1 MAEEWRPAP
10 RFAGFYEVSDLGRVR
25 SVDRVVTREYG
36 DGRTTTVKRRGKL
49 MKFDYRDG
57 YAAVRMQA
65 NGFAFKAYVHRLVC
79 EAFHGPQPSPEK
91 SMVAH
96 NDGDP
101 ANNTPG
107 NLRWATPAEN
117 QRDREAH
124 GTHNRGD
131 RAARSKLNWD
141 AAAEIRASNDSTA
154 DLAARFGVT
163 TANIRMIRRGAT
175 WVPLAA

>member
-25 SVDRVVTREYG
+25 SVDRVVTRDYG

-65 NGFAFKAYVHRLVC
+65 NGFSFKAYVHRLVC
-79 EAFHGPQPSPEK
+79 EAFHGPQPSSEK

-96 NDGDP
+96 NDGNP
-101 ANNTPG
+101 SNNTPG
-107 NLRWATPAEN
+107 NLRWATPGEN
-117 QRDREAH
+117 QRDRENH
-124 GTHNRGD
+124 GTHNRGE
-131 RAARSKLNWD
+131 RSYLSKLTWD
-141 AAAEIRASNDSTA
+141 AAAEIRASNDSTTH
-154 DLAARFGVT
+154 LAAKFGVT
-163 TANIRMIRRGAT
+163 PANIRMIRRGLT